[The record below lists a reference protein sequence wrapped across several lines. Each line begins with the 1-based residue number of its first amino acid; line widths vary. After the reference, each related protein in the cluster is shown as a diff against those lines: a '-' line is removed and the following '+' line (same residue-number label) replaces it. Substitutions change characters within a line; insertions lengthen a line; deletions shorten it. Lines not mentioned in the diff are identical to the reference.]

1 MSNALPRD
9 VSCIGGAVTWSLS
22 GGHAVC
28 LYRFESERTSTTA
41 ATPIETVKAQTRIH
55 IRLDIQAL
63 LDLLNALEPPP
74 QVLSR

>member
-1 MSNALPRD
+1 MTTGLPRD
-9 VSCIGGAVTWSLS
+9 ISIDHASVTWSLS

-55 IRLDIQAL
+55 IRLDIQNL